1 MNRGKI
7 SCDQLLSISKKI
19 ELYPHRSQKCVS
31 IRDVVVVDDF
41 VTAVGKHFIF

>member
-7 SCDQLLSISKKI
+7 SCDQLLSISK
-19 ELYPHRSQKCVS
+19 LYPHRSQKCDL